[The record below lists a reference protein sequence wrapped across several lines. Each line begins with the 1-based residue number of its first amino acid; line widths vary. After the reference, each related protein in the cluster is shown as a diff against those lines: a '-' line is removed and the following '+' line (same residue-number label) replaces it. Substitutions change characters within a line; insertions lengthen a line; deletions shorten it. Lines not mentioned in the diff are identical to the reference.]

1 MTTGPTPTPPPRN
14 EGEYARKLAL
24 AILSTL
30 EQKGVLSRLDVDTIL
45 HAAHRAANPPA
56 PARPAT
62 PVGPAVLGTRW
73 VKPGEAP
80 APGAPAAASTS
91 APTIVL
97 AADPA
102 VAPDAG
108 QLQSTAPAQDA
119 LPTAETHPT
128 ETHPAETGPAE
139 PEAVPPARKPA
150 APPVIDFT
158 LD

>member
-45 HAAHRAANPPA
+45 HAAHRAATPPA
-56 PARPAT
+56 PARPAA
-62 PVGPAVLGTRW
+62 PVGPALLGTRW

-80 APGAPAAASTS
+80 APGVPAESSAP

-97 AADPA
+97 AADPP
-102 VAPDAG
+102 VAADAG
-108 QLQSTAPAQDA
+108 QPQPTAPAQD
-119 LPTAETHPT
+119 TEAEV
-128 ETHPAETGPAE
+128 AA
-139 PEAVPPARKPA
+139 APARKPA